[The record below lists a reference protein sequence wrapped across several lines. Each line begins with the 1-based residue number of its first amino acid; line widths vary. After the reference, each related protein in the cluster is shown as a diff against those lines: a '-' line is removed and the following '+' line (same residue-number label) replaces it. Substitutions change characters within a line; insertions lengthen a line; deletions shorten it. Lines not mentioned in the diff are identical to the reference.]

1 MAKQSTKTSTQTSTP
16 VVAAAAPVSATE
28 KVAKAPKAEKTQTT
42 PKAPKAEKAA
52 AVAVAVAAPVVSVVA
67 TEKVAKAPK
76 AATTPKSVKTEK
88 VAAVSVAAPSIESVL
103 PTAETSVSVS
113 SEFTD
118 FMAKLQQLSA
128 IISSLKTEFRSLE
141 KKASRELKTAAKA
154 SNKRKRKTGNR
165 SPSGFVKPTLIS
177 DELATFLGKTS
188 GTEMARTEVTREINA
203 YIRANQLQDTTNG
216 RRINADT
223 KLSSL
228 LKLSPS
234 EELTYFNLQRYMS
247 PHFAKT
253 ASALGATKS
262 QPMGLA
268 SAN

>member
-1 MAKQSTKTSTQTSTP
+1 MVKQSSKSSTPAVQTATATAATP
-16 VVAAAAPVSATE
+16 VVEKVAKAPKAEKAAASTSAATPVVTE
-28 KVAKAPKAEKTQTT
+28 KVAKAPKAEK
-42 PKAPKAEKAA
+42 AA
-52 AVAVAVAAPVVSVVA
+52 ASTSAAAPVVA
-67 TEKVAKAPK
+67 EKVAKAPK
-76 AATTPKSVKTEK
+76 AEKAVAKAPKAAAAPAVAP
-88 VAAVSVAAPSIESVL
+88 VAAAVDTAVVASGEA
-103 PTAETSVSVS
+103 AVSVS

-128 IISSLKTEFRSLE
+128 TISSLKTEFRSLE

-154 SNKRKRKTGNR
+154 SHKRKRKTGNR

-228 LKLSPS
+228 LKLASG

-253 ASALGATKS
+253 AAAVV
-262 QPMGLA
+262 A
-268 SAN
+268 SA